1 MFTTRRSLSLFA
13 VAVVA
18 TACGSASPPAQAGTP
33 RGTPAA
39 SGNATATPTVSASPS
54 PSPSLD
60 VAPLIP
66 ELAADGTLNLLDED
80 GNVTASF
87 PATTSL
93 QLLSPFG
100 DGFLVLQGSG
110 TSTALV
116 SLHANGT
123 LEPLQQ
129 NANALYGEETGALD
143 GHAWAWLQ
151 GTQYSSICNPGL
163 SSGQLMVQSPGTAPR
178 VIAQLPAGSSG
189 AAWQLAGWAGDD
201 IWVVQTAGCS
211 GAGSVTTTAYVAHEN
226 GTTLTSMQQ
235 QLGAGCLLTSVALDG
250 SMLCAAQLTKP
261 SVATW
266 RFVGANG
273 TVRDFSAASLGAVCH
288 GHGTLYD
295 LNPTMSLDARYI
307 AVDAGCAGPAR
318 FDRISIITT
327 ATGGVQLVNSPTYLA
342 ADTWLPDDRLLC
354 NDLSNPSRPTAY
366 LVTPGGG
373 VSVLANGDATWSGG
387 VSW

>member
-1 MFTTRRSLSLFA
+1 M
-13 VAVVA
+13 
-18 TACGSASPPAQAGTP
+18 
-33 RGTPAA
+33 
-39 SGNATATPTVSASPS
+39 
-54 PSPSLD
+54 
-60 VAPLIP
+60 
-66 ELAADGTLNLLDED
+66 NLLDED
-80 GNVTASF
+80 GNVTASI

-116 SLHANGT
+116 SLHADGT
-123 LEPLQQ
+123 LEPLQST
-129 NANALYGEETGALD
+129 ANALFGEETGALD

-151 GTQYSSICNPGL
+151 GTQYSSPCNPGL
-163 SSGQLMVQSPGTAPR
+163 SSGLLMVQSPGTAAR

-189 AAWQLAGWAGDD
+189 AAWQLAGWVGDN
-201 IWVVQTAGCS
+201 IWVVQTAGCP
-211 GAGSVTTTAYVAHEN
+211 GAGSVTTNAYVAHEN
-226 GTTLTSMQQ
+226 GTTLTSVQQ

-261 SVATW
+261 SVTTW

-273 TVRDFSAASLGAVCH
+273 TVRNFNAASLGAVCA
-288 GHGTLYD
+288 GHGTLHD
-295 LNPTMSLDARYI
+295 LEPVMSLDASYI

-327 ATGGVQLVNSPTYLA
+327 ATGAVQLVNTPTYLA

-354 NDLSNPSRPTAY
+354 NDLSNPGRPTAY
-366 LVTPGGG
+366 LVTTGGD